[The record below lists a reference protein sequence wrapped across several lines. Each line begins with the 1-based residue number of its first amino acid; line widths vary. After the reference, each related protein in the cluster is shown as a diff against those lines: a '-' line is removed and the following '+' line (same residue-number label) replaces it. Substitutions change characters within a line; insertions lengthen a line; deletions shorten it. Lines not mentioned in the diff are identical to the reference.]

1 MTDPSDIPPVS
12 RESTEAADPEITE
25 PTRLLSLELAEWRER
40 ERGRRVLR
48 WAIPVTTVLWLGL
61 VCYLILTRFISG
73 IQAGIALGGIGG
85 VLLTIFGIQVSWA
98 FGGRR
103 TSPTSSPTAW
113 FSQRLAGNGD

>member
-1 MTDPSDIPPVS
+1 MTDPSDIPSVS
-12 RESTEAADPEITE
+12 RESAEAADPELTE

-40 ERGRRVLR
+40 VLR
-48 WAIPVTTVLWLGL
+48 WAIPITTALWLGL

-73 IQAGIALGGIGG
+73 TQVDIALGGIGG

-103 TSPTSSPTAW
+103 TNAASSPTTW
-113 FSQRLAGNGD
+113 FSRRFAGNGG